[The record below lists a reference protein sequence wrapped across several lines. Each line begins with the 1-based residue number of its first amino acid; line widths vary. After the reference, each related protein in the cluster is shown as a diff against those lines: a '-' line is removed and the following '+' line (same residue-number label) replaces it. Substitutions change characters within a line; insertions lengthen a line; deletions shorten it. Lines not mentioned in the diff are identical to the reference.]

1 MPEIESL
8 INQYPTFRLLKDG
21 LLCSSAFNSKQVA
34 SRLNQNLNLKSDSV
48 VTQGLDWI
56 KIRCLSCRIVAKT
69 DTHQRREE
77 HRSHPFTISHP
88 RIFDNGSC
96 LESSKCGGVVWS
108 VLLIS
113 EGLRK
118 HESWLPEVKYLGIS
132 KDVYICPKSPMDVY
146 PTRSHHPTQAKLYT
160 HAYSAFTMCVQ
171 KSTAFGLCSR
181 GG

>member
-21 LLCSSAFNSKQVA
+21 LLCPSAFNSKQVT

-77 HRSHPFTISHP
+77 HRKQYCARTTGCYHPIQFAGRNP
-88 RIFDNGSC
+88 DQG
-96 LESSKCGGVVWS
+96 
-108 VLLIS
+108 
-113 EGLRK
+113 RK
-118 HESWLPEVKYLGIS
+118 VTCDIK
-132 KDVYICPKSPMDVY
+132 
-146 PTRSHHPTQAKLYT
+146 RA
-160 HAYSAFTMCVQ
+160 
-171 KSTAFGLCSR
+171 SR
-181 GG
+181 LAS